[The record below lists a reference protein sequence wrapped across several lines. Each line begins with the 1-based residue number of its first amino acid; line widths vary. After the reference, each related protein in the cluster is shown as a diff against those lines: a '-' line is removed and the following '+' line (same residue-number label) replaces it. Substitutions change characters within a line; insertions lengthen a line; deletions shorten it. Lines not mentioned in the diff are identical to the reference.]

1 MKKTFIL
8 TTAGFFLGLM
18 SLKAQTTCSDDRV
31 AYVNSKNT
39 GPIGAYTLSYG
50 HEEKGSQAYHYSGPG
65 KVGGARVFGSVPLG
79 PGVFLK
85 VSLFNV
91 DANDRPTGSA
101 LATAPLKDFYAWSPE
116 FFDVSFS
123 PAVSVSANFAVVV
136 EVVHFPGWGHEFELN
151 YTGNGEGNGE
161 DLASLSGTSTG
172 FNWASA
178 KTAFSKDGDFY
189 IYPKMINYN
198 TPMFTIASSC
208 INTGATVAFNNTTQM
223 TTDPMFNLANNVG
236 PNYLY
241 TWDFG
246 DGSPV
251 SHLKNPSHTYA
262 TAGEYSVVL
271 TSFIDGWSSDC
282 SKTYSKTISVG
293 LAVSATSVTNATCF
307 GENSGSVIA
316 VGTGGGSPYVYSLNG
331 DSFNSNPTF
340 NGLSAGT
347 RTLFV
352 RDDNGCIQTTS
363 FTIGQPTAIQFTSTT
378 STNASCGNAD
388 GGILVT
394 TIGGI
399 SPIQYKLNLGSYG
412 SNNSFTALSSN
423 AYTITA
429 KDANGCTQ
437 ANMVI
442 VNDLGGPAFN
452 LINSTNVSCFEGNDA
467 SITLTSLGGTG
478 AIKYSINGGTTF
490 QSSGVFSNLTAGNYT
505 VVVQDATGCSDIQLV
520 TIEQPQHLA
529 ITATSENLSCFESAD
544 GQIDVTSVTGG
555 IGSISYS
562 LNGVSFQSGTHFS
575 NLEGGVHTVYAR
587 DIAGCVNT
595 ISVTLTQPTI
605 LSASVSVVDA
615 GCYGSQDGSITVLGT
630 GGTPSY
636 YYGIGTDESF
646 QSSGVF
652 GDLEANSEYLI
663 TVKDEN
669 GCSYSTTV
677 SVNQPSV
684 VVLSATSTNST
695 CGNSNGGILALATGG
710 SGSGY
715 TYSKDGGAYGS
726 GSFSALAAD
735 VYVISAKDGSGCIGV
750 VNSTVVDSD
759 GPSIVSSTH
768 TNVNC
773 HGGNDGTIS
782 VGTVT
787 GGTGTLF
794 YSING
799 VTFQT
804 SPIFNKLSAGEYE
817 VIVKD
822 IVGCIGYTSI
832 SITEPNAFVISNT
845 VNNVLCNGN
854 NTGSISL
861 SVGGGSG
868 TLAYSINNGITY
880 QSSNTFSNLS
890 ADFYQMI
897 VKDAGGCLGTTSAL
911 ITEPHS
917 INAIYSSLKV
927 FCKGDN
933 DGTLNIHASGGVG
946 ALQYSL
952 NGTTFQSASE
962 FIGLNGG
969 LYSVSIKDANNCIA
983 TIQATVYE
991 PEILTVTGRVT
1002 NVTCK
1007 GGNNGVIDLS
1017 VNGGFPDYEFNW
1029 SNESNSEDIFNLA
1042 KGDYSVTVNDANG
1055 CSASIEFS
1063 VNEPIL
1069 PIIVNGTITNAVN
1082 SQNGAIDVTTTG
1094 GVGGYSYLWSTS
1106 QTTQDLSNLANGV
1119 YTVVVTDDNNCSA
1132 SSTFEVTTTA
1142 GISVLEDVN
1151 GEFLVYPN
1159 PANDYVVI
1167 KVDGFNIDKIE
1178 VVDPLGKVAFSSEF
1192 KDSKVQINTSTFD
1205 QGMYFVKIQSN
1216 KKEVIKKLRII
1227 K

>member
-1 MKKTFIL
+1 
-8 TTAGFFLGLM
+8 
-18 SLKAQTTCSDDRV
+18 
-31 AYVNSKNT
+31 
-39 GPIGAYTLSYG
+39 
-50 HEEKGSQAYHYSGPG
+50 
-65 KVGGARVFGSVPLG
+65 
-79 PGVFLK
+79 
-85 VSLFNV
+85 
-91 DANDRPTGSA
+91 
-101 LATAPLKDFYAWSPE
+101 
-116 FFDVSFS
+116 
-123 PAVSVSANFAVVV
+123 
-136 EVVHFPGWGHEFELN
+136 
-151 YTGNGEGNGE
+151 
-161 DLASLSGTSTG
+161 
-172 FNWASA
+172 
-178 KTAFSKDGDFY
+178 
-189 IYPKMINYN
+189 
-198 TPMFTIASSC
+198 
-208 INTGATVAFNNTTQM
+208 
-223 TTDPMFNLANNVG
+223 
-236 PNYLY
+236 
-241 TWDFG
+241 
-246 DGSPV
+246 
-251 SHLKNPSHTYA
+251 
-262 TAGEYSVVL
+262 
-271 TSFIDGWSSDC
+271 
-282 SKTYSKTISVG
+282 
-293 LAVSATSVTNATCF
+293 
-307 GENSGSVIA
+307 
-316 VGTGGGSPYVYSLNG
+316 
-331 DSFNSNPTF
+331 
-340 NGLSAGT
+340 
-347 RTLFV
+347 
-352 RDDNGCIQTTS
+352 
-363 FTIGQPTAIQFTSTT
+363 
-378 STNASCGNAD
+378 
-388 GGILVT
+388 
-394 TIGGI
+394 
-399 SPIQYKLNLGSYG
+399 
-412 SNNSFTALSSN
+412 
-423 AYTITA
+423 
-429 KDANGCTQ
+429 
-437 ANMVI
+437 MVI

-991 PEILTVTGRVT
+991 PEILSVTGRVT

-1142 GISVLEDVN
+1142 GISVLDDAN
-1151 GEFLVYPN
+1151 SEFLVYPN